1 MNARDEL
8 ATLIEGQASFLS
20 TGSDQQDRFRSL
32 ELAVAI
38 LAAGYV
44 KQRQVQTVADL
55 DALPYESVVV
65 DSYQTPYI
73 CERHRLDGTRNEWR
87 MSGHDYLLDSDD
99 VLVHGPITV
108 AYAPESQP

>member
-8 ATLIEGQASFLS
+8 ADVLWDLAIRHLGVATSSSKDMAN
-20 TGSDQQDRFRSL
+20 
-32 ELAVAI
+32 EL

-87 MSGHDYLLDSDD
+87 MSGHSYLLDSDD
-99 VLVHGPITV
+99 VLICGPITV
-108 AYAPESQP
+108 AYVPEPQP